1 MIRRGTM
8 VKFVGNDVARRHA
21 KELEIEDWGPDVL
34 CSGDS
39 IINNG
44 NDVIRVCYH
53 MTGSFYF
60 FELEEISHA

>member
-1 MIRRGTM
+1 LGVCEGLSSITIQGHKLYKCRFET
-8 VKFVGNDVARRHA
+8 H
-21 KELEIEDWGPDVL
+21 
-34 CSGDS
+34 DS